1 MPLVQ
6 KRAIQLCRENA
17 KPVIV
22 ATQMLDSMISNPRP
36 TRAEASDVANA
47 VLDGADALMLS
58 GETSVGDFPIETV
71 QTMARIIEEVEAD
84 PMTTVPA
91 LRHLTRTRPGLITQA
106 ARDIGDGLD
115 AKALVAFTQSGDTV
129 RRLARLHPRR
139 PILAFTPVPSVRS
152 QLALTW
158 GTETFLVPPWCRPTR
173 SCGWSTRSC
182 FDGPVRRERRDRA
195 DGWLAAG
202 HCRLDEPPARARLA
216 TDDTVSTPPVRGSGV
231 AKLAGLLRSGRD
243 VAQLGSALD
252 WGSRGRRF
260 KSCRPDA
267 GQKGCRHDRHPFFMS
282 RTAAKYSYAVSR
294 MSPSSDAIGPI

>member
-1 MPLVQ
+1 MDRVGHRAPVIAKLEKPEAVAELEAIVDAFDGIMVARGDLGVELALERVPLVQ

-71 QTMARIIEEVEAD
+71 QTMARIIEEVESD

-139 PILAFTPVPSVRS
+139 RSSPSRRCLRPQPAGTHVGHGDVP
-152 QLALTW
+152 
-158 GTETFLVPPWCRPTR
+158 RPAGR
-173 SCGWSTRSC
+173 VDRRARAAGQPGVAV
-182 FDGPVRRERRDRA
+182 DGPVRRERRDRA
-195 DGWLAAG
+195 DGRLAAG
-202 HCRLDEPPARARLA
+202 HGRLDEPPARA
-216 TDDTVSTPPVRGSGV
+216 PPGS
-231 AKLAGLLRSGRD
+231 
-243 VAQLGSALD
+243 
-252 WGSRGRRF
+252 
-260 KSCRPDA
+260 
-267 GQKGCRHDRHPFFMS
+267 
-282 RTAAKYSYAVSR
+282 
-294 MSPSSDAIGPI
+294 